1 MKGTDQKVGREK
13 KCALIQIKDHN
24 KIIHKLKTEKKKTI
38 TRWQTP
44 ICVG

>member
-1 MKGTDQKVGREK
+1 MKGIDQKVGREK

-24 KIIHKLKTEKKKTI
+24 KIIHKIKTEKKKTI

>member
-13 KCALIQIKDHN
+13 KCALWQIKDHN
-24 KIIHKLKTEKKKTI
+24 KRIQKLKTEKKKAI
-38 TRWQTP
+38 TRWQVP